1 MWAILKV
8 FIELDTILFLFY
20 VLPFLSH
27 EACGIFTPQ
36 AGNKSTSPTLESGA
50 LTTGKSWLC

>member
-8 FIELDTILFLFY
+8 FIEFNTILFLFY
-20 VLPFLSH
+20 VMPFLSC

-36 AGNKSTSPTLESGA
+36 AGNESTSPALESEA
-50 LTTGKSWLC
+50 LTTGKS